1 MTLLKECC
9 SLLTDGDW
17 IESKDQSESGIRLI
31 QTGNIGNGEFLEKEG
46 RAKYISEETFRRL
59 GCTEIFPG
67 DILISRLPEPV
78 GRACLIPDKAERMI
92 TAVDCSI
99 LRIDESVINKK
110 FFLFFL
116 KSSKYY
122 NQLTGKL
129 AGTTRVR
136 ISRKNLEKVSLTIPS
151 MAEQNRIANVLG
163 QLDRIIKARKAQ
175 LSALDELVKARF
187 VEMFGDPV
195 KNPKGWKIQC
205 FEKLSELITDG
216 EHATPRRVDK
226 GIYLLSARNVLNH
239 AIQLKDVDYIDQNE
253 YERISKR
260 IIPQEGDIL
269 ISCSGSVGRCCSV
282 PAGLKFQMVRSAA
295 LIRFKKDI
303 LPKFAEYMIVSD
315 YVQQQIEASK
325 TASSQANLFQGKI
338 AKLMGFVPPIE
349 LQKEFSDFV
358 AQVDKTKLAI
368 QKSLEK
374 TQLLFDSLMQEY
386 FG

>member
-187 VEMFGDPV
+187 VEMFGD
-195 KNPKGWKIQC
+195 
-205 FEKLSELITDG
+205 
-216 EHATPRRVDK
+216 
-226 GIYLLSARNVLNH
+226 
-239 AIQLKDVDYIDQNE
+239 
-253 YERISKR
+253 
-260 IIPQEGDIL
+260 
-269 ISCSGSVGRCCSV
+269 CSV
-282 PAGLKFQMVRSAA
+282 NSKKFVSHKGVDLFKFSSGKFLPEEKRLKEGIPVYGGNGIAWYTDSPLIDFPTIVIGRVGA
-295 LIRFKKDI
+295 LCGNIH
-303 LPKFAEYMIVSD
+303 IV
-315 YVQQQIEASK
+315 
-325 TASSQANLFQGKI
+325 
-338 AKLMGFVPPIE
+338 
-349 LQKEFSDFV
+349 
-358 AQVDKTKLAI
+358 
-368 QKSLEK
+368 
-374 TQLLFDSLMQEY
+374 
-386 FG
+386 